1 MNVRICARPG
11 CGNLLQPGRRL
22 KNFCTYACRGQ
33 FKALEATG
41 HRTGL
46 KCSKKPSRK
55 GVTDL
60 KTAVCRWFQ
69 LLQNKLLHL
78 SARSLE
84 QVGCWLADGGG
95 LARRL
100 KAAMACQN
108 RQPNKR
114 TAFAG

>member
-1 MNVRICARPG
+1 M
-11 CGNLLQPGRRL
+11 CGYALGPAAVIRCCRVAGLKAYALMPVADSLKCLRLQ
-22 KNFCTYACRGQ
+22 
-33 FKALEATG
+33 E

-46 KCSKKPSRK
+46 KCSKNTKQNK
-55 GVTDL
+55 ALQTL

-100 KAAMACQN
+100 
-108 RQPNKR
+108 
-114 TAFAG
+114 